1 MMPVSVAVCRKCKDH
16 ECLEDFLRK
25 RTHADVYQV
34 RCQKICKGPVAGIEI
49 DGRMEWF
56 ERVGTPKAM
65 VGLRRVI
72 KGKSTLARSLRHR
85 RLKKLSGRAP
95 R

>member
-1 MMPVSVAVCRKCKDH
+1 MRASVAVCRKCKDH
-16 ECLEDFLRK
+16 DCLEDFLRRK
-25 RTHADVYQV
+25 TDAHVYE
-34 RCQKICKGPVAGIEI
+34 GPVAGIEI

-65 VGLRRVI
+65 VGLRRVVR
-72 KGKSTLARSLRHR
+72 GKTKLTRPLRNR
-85 RLKKLSGRAP
+85 RLKKRSGRAP

>member
-1 MMPVSVAVCRKCKDH
+1 MPASVAVCRKCKDH
-16 ECLEDFLRK
+16 ECLEDFLRE
-25 RTHADVYQV
+25 RTGARVHEV
-34 RCQKICKGPVAGIEI
+34 RCQKICNGPVAGIEI

-72 KGKSTLARSLRHR
+72 KGKPTLPRSLRKR
-85 RLKKLSGRAP
+85 WLKKRSGRTA

>member
-1 MMPVSVAVCRKCKDH
+1 MPSSVAVCRKCKDH

-25 RTHADVYQV
+25 KTGARVDEV
-34 RCQKICKGPVAGIEI
+34 RCQKICEGPVAGVEI

-56 ERVGTPKAM
+56 ERVSTPKAM
-65 VGLRRVI
+65 VGLRRVVN
-72 KGKSTLARSLRHR
+72 GKTKLTRSLQKR
-85 RLKKLSGRAP
+85 RVKKHSGRAP

>member
-1 MMPVSVAVCRKCKDH
+1 MMRPSVAVCRKCKDH
-16 ECLEDFLRK
+16 DCLEDFLRTK
-25 RTHADVYQV
+25 TDAHVYEV
-34 RCQKICKGPVAGIEI
+34 RCQKICHGPVAGVEI

-65 VGLRRVI
+65 VGLRRVVR
-72 KGKSTLARSLRHR
+72 GKTKLTRPLRNR
-85 RLKKLSGRAP
+85 RLKKRSGRAP